1 MHAALCQTAAV
12 DYVEFEGRPRL
23 RAPLMVAAFRGWND
37 AGGAATLAA
46 GFLRSVTDADR
57 CAVIDCEPF
66 VDYQQS
72 RPVVSLDDGGMRAL
86 EWPVTEVWAAPDH
99 DLLVVVGSEP
109 NLRWRAFSDAVVS
122 IAERFRVR
130 MVVTLGALLADT
142 PHTRP
147 VPVSAT
153 ASDRTLIAQHSLT
166 ASTYE
171 GPTGIVGVIH
181 DACGRSGVAS
191 CSLWAATPHYV
202 SASPNPQAAVA
213 LLERL
218 GDLVG
223 TPRPTRDLE
232 MAASEY
238 AMRVRS
244 AIADDPDMTGYVE
257 QLEQQADAADD
268 TPDGEQLAAD
278 FERFL
283 REQAEGDEG

>member
-1 MHAALCQTAAV
+1 
-12 DYVEFEGRPRL
+12 
-23 RAPLMVAAFRGWND
+23 
-37 AGGAATLAA
+37 
-46 GFLRSVTDADR
+46 
-57 CAVIDCEPF
+57 
-66 VDYQQS
+66 
-72 RPVVSLDDGGMRAL
+72 
-86 EWPVTEVWAAPDH
+86 
-99 DLLVVVGSEP
+99 
-109 NLRWRAFSDAVVS
+109 
-122 IAERFRVR
+122 
-130 MVVTLGALLADT
+130 
-142 PHTRP
+142 

-153 ASDRTLIAQHSLT
+153 ASDRTLMARHQLA

-181 DACGRSGVAS
+181 EACSRSGVAS

-202 SASPNPQAAVA
+202 SAAPNPQAAVA

-244 AIADDPDMTGYVE
+244 AIADDPDMAGYVE
-257 QLEQQADAADD
+257 QLEQQADADD

-283 REQAEGDEG
+283 REQAEGEDGGGS